1 MNMNLPNKLS
11 LFRIILVPVIAVLYL
26 LPVEM
31 DGIVLMFQQIEVIL
45 NPMDLI
51 VLALFAI
58 ASFTDFLDGNIARK
72 RNLVTSFGKFIDP
85 IADKLLVNTMFIL
98 FAVHGVVSV
107 VPVIIMIWRDTI
119 VDGLRMNASK
129 SGVVVAAG
137 MAGKLKTVLQMFAI
151 IFLLLQNVPF
161 AFFHIPLTDILV
173 WGATLASVVS
183 GLKYFMELKG
193 IIMETM

>member
-1 MNMNLPNKLS
+1 MNMNSPNKLS

-31 DGIVLMFQQIEVIL
+31 DGIVLTFQQIEVIL

>member
-1 MNMNLPNKLS
+1 MNLPNKLS
-11 LFRIILVPVIAVLYL
+11 LFRIILVPIIAVLYL

-31 DGIVLMFQQIEVIL
+31 DGIVLTFQQIEVIL